1 MRAFFSLQTGCM
13 FEDLS
18 QKLEAVFK
26 KIRGQGRLTEANIS
40 ESLREVRRVL
50 LDADVNYGVTK
61 QFIDNV
67 KNKALGREVITSVTP
82 GQLIVK
88 IIFDELVSLMGG
100 VKADISTAPLPPTVV
115 MICGLQG
122 SGKTTFAGKLALHLK
137 AKGRSPLLVAADIY
151 RPAAIEQ
158 LRQLGEQIAVPVYTG
173 EPRDAVAIAE
183 RGVEHARK
191 TARDVVIIDT
201 AGRLHIDEEMMNEVA
216 AIKDRTKPNEIL
228 FVVDSMTG
236 QDAVNTAKAFH
247 DRLDF
252 HGVVLTKLDGD
263 TRGGAALSIRS
274 VVERPI
280 KFVSI
285 GEKLDALE
293 PFHPDR
299 MASRILG
306 MGDIVTLVE
315 KAQEHF
321 DENKAQKIEEKLR
334 KSQFTLEDFLDQ
346 LQEIKKMGPLSQ
358 VMGMVPGMNKISQNA
373 SVDDKALISIE
384 AIIHSMT
391 PEERRRPQILNG
403 SRRRR
408 IAMGSGR
415 TIQEVNR
422 LLRQF
427 EEMQKMI
434 KTFSRTGA
442 MKHVTRSFKQ
452 RMN

>member
-1 MRAFFSLQTGCM
+1 M

-50 LDADVNYGVTK
+50 LDADVNYSVTK
-61 QFIDNV
+61 QFIDKV
-67 KNKALGREVITSVTP
+67 KSKALGQEVLTSVTP

-88 IIFDELVSLMGG
+88 IIYDELVSLMGG
-100 VKADISTAPLPPTVV
+100 VKADITDSPLPPTVV

-122 SGKTTFAGKLALHLK
+122 SGKTTFAGKLAYHLK
-137 AKGRSPLLVAADIY
+137 AKGRNPLLVAADIY

-158 LRQLGEQIAVPVYTG
+158 LKQLGAQIGVPVYTG
-173 EPRDAVAIAE
+173 EVNDAVVIAE
-183 RGVEHARK
+183 RGIDHARK
-191 TARDVVIIDT
+191 NARDVVIIDT
-201 AGRLHIDEEMMNEVA
+201 AGRLHIDEEMMKEVA
-216 AIKDRTKPNEIL
+216 AIKDRTKPHEIL

-247 DRLDF
+247 NILGF
-252 HGVVLTKLDGD
+252 NGVVLTKLDGD

-315 KAQEHF
+315 KAQEQY
-321 DENKAQKIEEKLR
+321 DEQKTQKLEEKLR

-358 VMGMVPGMNKISQNA
+358 VLGMLPGMNKIPQDA
-373 SVDDKALISIE
+373 SIDDKALQSIE

-391 PEERRRPQILNG
+391 PEERQRPQILNG

-408 IAMGSGR
+408 IALGSGR

-434 KTFSRTGA
+434 KTFSRKGA
-442 MKHVTRSFKQ
+442 MKQMTRSLKQ